1 MSKYLKIPF
10 PVVENPFDGHIH
22 IHKWREESTG
32 ELYIH
37 GLEEYRNVC
46 GLKYIA
52 LASLPS
58 GNPIPAPRDVS
69 NNIMCAFYKL
79 ANENTF
85 AYGGFI
91 YPSYPAKVEE
101 MTEMSLLTQ
110 LDELNEIG
118 FDGIKMLEG
127 KPNLY
132 AKVGMSLDS
141 DFFDSAL
148 DKMEKDGTYLLMHAL
163 DPEWFWTDANEEN
176 VQRGWY
182 YGDESKYPSNK
193 ELYRQ
198 VDAILEKHPK
208 LNICLAHFFFCSE
221 NPEKLEEMFAKYPNM
236 CIDITPGGEMYLGF
250 DKRPEYFKE
259 FFTKYADRIIFGTD
273 MDFTPHLEAG
283 IWLCDRV
290 YRYMATDDTISSF
303 SDHMLKGLKLPESTV
318 QKIFSDNLVG
328 KLGSAPKPI
337 NKEALRRYIAKYR
350 LLIEDKELDKYIDQ
364 LSKEYL

>member
-79 ANENTF
+79 ANENTY

-91 YPSYPAKVEE
+91 YPSYPAKVDE

-118 FDGIKMLEG
+118 FDGVL
-127 KPNLY
+127 
-132 AKVGMSLDS
+132 
-141 DFFDSAL
+141 F
-148 DKMEKDGTYLLMHAL
+148 
-163 DPEWFWTDANEEN
+163 TDAVNMKAMSASFEHED
-176 VQRGWY
+176 VY
-182 YGDESKYPSNK
+182 IESFLAGHPDR
-193 ELYRQ
+193 E
-198 VDAILEKHPK
+198 AILEGQ
-208 LNICLAHFFFCSE
+208 
-221 NPEKLEEMFAKYPNM
+221 YR
-236 CIDITPGGEMYLGF
+236 F
-250 DKRPEYFKE
+250 DAESAREIYKE
-259 FFTKYADRIIFGTD
+259 
-273 MDFTPHLEAG
+273 MDFLPNTQWGYSPC
-283 IWLCDRV
+283 LCGRKCDIAC
-290 YRYMATDDTISSF
+290 YR
-303 SDHMLKGLKLPESTV
+303 H
-318 QKIFSDNLVG
+318 LVG
-328 KLGSAPKPI
+328 
-337 NKEALRRYIAKYR
+337 
-350 LLIEDKELDKYIDQ
+350 EL
-364 LSKEYL
+364 